1 MSRNLN
7 PDEIDPQPAVPDSRW
22 LWRLGG
28 VAALVLALYCVAVIA
43 QIVALGGPP
52 ASAGDAFRLLRENR
66 IIGLLRL
73 DLATT
78 FAMPVYYVLFM
89 VLYAALKS
97 GDRPLAALGTIL
109 AIAGLTLFLAAP
121 SALSMASLSDKYA
134 AANTEAARAQFL
146 AAGEAVM
153 ATDLWHGTSAMIG
166 GVLMQV
172 GAVLMCV
179 VMLRGSVFGSA
190 TAWIGIAVYGLD
202 LTHIF
207 AIVWIPVAGM
217 VLMAIAGPL
226 YPVWFLL
233 VGRRLLRMAADAPV
247 RTASAGA

>member
-1 MSRNLN
+1 
-7 PDEIDPQPAVPDSRW
+7 
-22 LWRLGG
+22 
-28 VAALVLALYCVAVIA
+28 
-43 QIVALGGPP
+43 
-52 ASAGDAFRLLRENR
+52 
-66 IIGLLRL
+66 
-73 DLATT
+73 
-78 FAMPVYYVLFM
+78 
-89 VLYAALKS
+89 
-97 GDRPLAALGTIL
+97 
-109 AIAGLTLFLAAP
+109 
-121 SALSMASLSDKYA
+121 
-134 AANTEAARAQFL
+134 
-146 AAGEAVM
+146 M